1 MCVQYCTD
9 FFSLPRYGFNSVGVD
24 KVEERLKTWRISRT
38 RWNGILGANLGK
50 NKDTVEASDDFTVG
64 LRKLGPHVDYV
75 VVNVSSPNT
84 PGLRDYQKQNAL
96 KEVISRV
103 CVCVHACA
111 CSSVKCTF
119 LHCIQ

>member
-1 MCVQYCTD
+1 MYNCTG
-9 FFSLPRYGFNSVGVD
+9 FFSLTRYGFNSVGVD
-24 KVEERLKTWRISRT
+24 KVEERLKTWRSSGT

-50 NKDTVEASDDFTVG
+50 NKDTVKASDDFTVG

-96 KEVISRV
+96 KEVINQV
-103 CVCVHACA
+103 
-111 CSSVKCTF
+111 
-119 LHCIQ
+119 